1 MRRLRGLVGLR
12 AAFAGVLAAT
22 VLLGGAATTEVRACT
37 GPLVTFQEA
46 VGGAEAIAVV
56 TVVEGS
62 VPWFEN
68 PDHEE
73 VFRVDRVLRGVL
85 PPLVSLVRPKANAC
99 GDSLAGTI
107 GEDGATAIVAFGVR
121 IGGDVIHPVWTEDP
135 AGGMGGT
142 AEAPAGV
149 GTLAELELALGGG
162 PAASTEPGTTG
173 VPADVVAA
181 VALVLVALAGLL
193 VFGWRARARA
203 EGS

>member
-1 MRRLRGLVGLR
+1 MRRLRGLVGILS
-12 AAFAGVLAAT
+12 AS
-22 VLLGGAATTEVRACT
+22 VLLVGASAGEIRACT
-37 GPLVTFQEA
+37 GPLMTFQDA
-46 VGGAEAIAVV
+46 VAGAEAIARVA
-56 TVVEGS
+56 VVEGA

-107 GEDGATAIVAFGVR
+107 GEEGATAMVAFGVR
-121 IGGDVIHPVWTEDP
+121 MSGDVIHPVWTEDP

-149 GTLAELELALGGG
+149 RTLADLELALGGG
-162 PAASTEPGTTG
+162 PAAPAEPGATD
-173 VPADVVAA
+173 VPADVAAA
-181 VALVLVALAGLL
+181 VALVLVALAGFLA
-193 VFGWRARARA
+193 FAWRARARA
-203 EGS
+203 AGA